1 MAKEINVLVIE
12 PGKAPRPAR
21 VRNTLEDFEQ
31 IVGGPVE
38 TGCYLPQR
46 VMLVSR
52 DRESAASLPLNR
64 CTTRRGEYIAGTF
77 LLCGFKDNRFISLT
91 PMQQAEFQQYFAKP
105 GEFMMVGTETVC
117 SNTGEL
123 AMAACCLWERMKN
136 GESIVLTKWGGQE
149 GGATA

>member
-21 VRNTLEDFEQ
+21 VRNTLDTFSK

-38 TGCYLPQR
+38 AGCYLPQR
-46 VMLVSR
+46 VMLICQENGSGKG
-52 DRESAASLPLNR
+52 LPPNR
-64 CTTRRGEYIAGTF
+64 INTRSGDYIAGTF

-105 GEFMMVGTETVC
+105 GEFMMVGSDTVC
-117 SNTGEL
+117 TAPGEL
-123 AMAACCLWERMKN
+123 AMTACNLWDGMKN
-136 GESIVLTKWGGQE
+136 GESIVLTKWGGRKE
-149 GGATA
+149 V